1 MRITK
6 YRNTNVDPELGATPE
21 RRLLAAV
28 LGRAIIDYVGE
39 IENITQLET
48 REAWAW
54 LFNSERKD
62 TFSFINCCNEL
73 DICPYELRK
82 KIKKVKADKSYDGN
96 IKKIYSGYR
105 LEGYRARRKQNGNNT
120 SMHLA

>member
-6 YRNTNVDPELGATPE
+6 YRNTNVDPELVALPE

-28 LGRAIIDYVGE
+28 LGRAIIDYVGD
-39 IENITQLET
+39 IENVTQLET

-62 TFSFINCCNEL
+62 TFSFMNCCNEL
-73 DICPYELRK
+73 DICPYELRR
-82 KIKKVKADKSYDGN
+82 KIKKVKADKSFNVN

-105 LEGYRARRKQNGNNT
+105 LDGYRKERNNGHNT

>member
-6 YRNTNVDPELGATPE
+6 YRNTNVDPELVALPE

-28 LGRAIIDYVGE
+28 LGRAIIDYVGD

-62 TFSFINCCNEL
+62 TFSFMNCCNEL

-82 KIKKVKADKSYDGN
+82 KIKKVKANKSFN
-96 IKKIYSGYR
+96 IHIKKIYSGYR
-105 LEGYRARRKQNGNNT
+105 LDGYRKERSNGNNT